1 VTPLPSFADPLWL
14 LVALTAPLLVLLH
27 HRRRGH
33 GAIATA
39 RLPERAGGR
48 WRLHLP
54 FYLRLVALL
63 AAVVALA
70 RPQLGYAWEES
81 TTEGID
87 IQIALDVSGSMAAMD
102 FQPRNRLE
110 VAKRVVRDFVAGR
123 TGDRIGLTSFAGS
136 ALTRSPLTSDRRML
150 DELVATLEPTLTP
163 DGTAIGVA
171 LASALGRLRDSQAE
185 SRVVVLVTDGV
196 NNAGEIDPGSAA
208 AIAEGL
214 GVKVYTV
221 GVGTRGVAK
230 VPVQVRDPRTGRVE
244 TREVDMQVEVD
255 EELLG
260 AIAERTGG
268 RFYRAT
274 DADALARVFAEIDQ
288 LEKTPLEVKR
298 YVRYEEAFVPLA
310 WLAFACAALPVALG
324 LTGLTVEP

>member
-196 NNAGEIDPGSAA
+196 NNAGAIDPLSAA
-208 AIAEGL
+208 AVADGL
-214 GVKVYTV
+214 GIRVYTV
-221 GVGTRGVAK
+221 GVGTRGRVM
-230 VPVQVRDPRTGRVE
+230 VPMTRVHPLTGRPE
-244 TREVDMQVEVD
+244 TVRVAMENQLD
-255 EELLG
+255 EELL
-260 AIAERTGG
+260 ARIAKRTGG
-268 RFYRAT
+268 RTYRAT
-274 DADALARVFAEIDQ
+274 DAESLAAIFTEIDR
-288 LEKTPLEVKR
+288 LERTPIEVKR
-298 YVRYEEAFVPLA
+298 YVRYEESFQPLA
-310 WLAFACAALPVALG
+310 WASLALLLAPLGAAALRVTA
-324 LTGLTVEP
+324 EP